1 MFRSVVKL
9 AVVFVALG
17 MLSVSVSCGKA
28 PTAVKPGFFC
38 IDATAR
44 LGVTAPPPPK
54 FFCTSVG
61 APASSFLCL
70 KTQNGAKAPSSVESI
85 PFFRCKTE

>member
-28 PTAVKPGFFC
+28 P
-38 IDATAR
+38 I
-44 LGVTAPPPPK
+44 
-54 FFCTSVG
+54 TSG
-61 APASSFLCL
+61 AL
-70 KTQNGAKAPSSVESI
+70 KCVYSPGAKVS
-85 PFFRCKTE
+85 